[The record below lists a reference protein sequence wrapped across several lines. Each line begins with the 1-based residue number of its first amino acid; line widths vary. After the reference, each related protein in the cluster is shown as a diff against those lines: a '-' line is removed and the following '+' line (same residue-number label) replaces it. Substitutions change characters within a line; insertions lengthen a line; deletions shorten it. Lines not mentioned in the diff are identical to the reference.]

1 MTLLSA
7 AALLF
12 LVMDPPGNAIV
23 FPAFVGHLEPGRRRR
38 VLVRELLF
46 ALGVMVAFLF
56 GGGPVLNAMQI
67 GEPALAIAG
76 GVVLFLIALQMT
88 FEHPDASAPGP
99 GAKGGPPEE
108 PFFVP
113 MAVPFIAG
121 PSVLATLL
129 LVNARDPARWPVWL
143 LALLL
148 AWLANAAVLLLADL
162 FTAKVGPRAT
172 LALQKLMGLL
182 LTAVAVEQFL
192 AGVGAFL
199 DARGL

>member
-23 FPAFVGHLEPGRRRR
+23 FPAITGHLEPSRRRW
-38 VLVRELLF
+38 VLIRELLF

-56 GGGPVLNAMQI
+56 GGGPVLAALQI

-88 FEHPDASAPGP
+88 FEKPDATAPGP
-99 GAKGGPPEE
+99 GGKGQSPEE
-108 PFFVP
+108 PYFVP

-129 LVNARDPARWPVWL
+129 LVNARNPDRWPTWL

-148 AWLANAAVLLLADL
+148 AWAANAAVLLLADL
-162 FTAKVGPRAT
+162 FTAKIGPRAT

-192 AGVGAFL
+192 AGLSAFL

>member
-1 MTLLSA
+1 MTLASA

-12 LVMDPPGNAIV
+12 LVMDPPGNAVV

-38 VLVRELLF
+38 VLIRELLF
-46 ALGVMVAFLF
+46 ALGVMIAFLF
-56 GGGPVLNAMQI
+56 VGGPALALLQVGQ
-67 GEPALAIAG
+67 PALAIAG

-88 FEHPDASAPGP
+88 FETPDGAAPGP
-99 GAKGGPPEE
+99 GGKGQPPGE

-113 MAVPFIAG
+113 LAVPFIAG

-143 LALLL
+143 AALLT
-148 AWLANAAVLLLADL
+148 AWAANAAFLLTADL
-162 FTAKVGPRAT
+162 FTGRLGPRAT
-172 LALQKLMGLL
+172 LAMQKLMGLL

-192 AGVGAFL
+192 AGLAAFL
-199 DARGL
+199 DARGM